1 MFTNYE
7 NAKVVITGG
16 ANGIGKTLALGFA
29 KRGSDVAIIDIHGDE
44 AEAVAKE
51 IRGMGRKSFA
61 MQADVSVLDE
71 CKAILDKTMAEFGR
85 CDVLVNNA
93 GVSVRELIEDI
104 DEETWDHFTAVNEK
118 SVFFFSKLF
127 AEHIRERSSGYGR
140 IINMSSIRAKVADA
154 THSGYTITKAA
165 VNAIT
170 KCFAVNYGKYGVTAN
185 AIAPAFVLTPMTEHY
200 MSDPQA
206 KDIIKTVS
214 PIGRGVDPREIA
226 ELALF
231 MASPWAEAMN
241 GQVILMDGGGF
252 CLPGVFA

>member
-1 MFTNYE
+1 MYNFEGKT
-7 NAKVVITGG
+7 AIISGG
-16 ANGIGKTLALGFA
+16 ANGIGRTLVEAFA
-29 KRGSDVAIIDIHGDE
+29 KNKCNVAMLDIDDAAGKR
-44 AEAVAKE
+44 AEHEVSKFG
-51 IRGMGRKSFA
+51 ISRFYHC
-61 MQADVSVLDE
+61 DVSSIEQINSTFRKIVID
-71 CKAILDKTMAEFGR
+71 FGGV
-85 CDVLVNNA
+85 DILVNNA

-165 VNAIT
+165 GNAIT